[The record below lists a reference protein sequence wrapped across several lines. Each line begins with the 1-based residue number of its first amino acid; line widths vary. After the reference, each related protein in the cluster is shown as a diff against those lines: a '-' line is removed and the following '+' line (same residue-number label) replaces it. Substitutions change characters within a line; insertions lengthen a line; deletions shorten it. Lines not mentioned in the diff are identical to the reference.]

1 MKIPYPRRIGIAM
14 ISGAALGVLCI
25 IGVGSRIGVNGNESY
40 LIGMWYNRVVMG
52 LLIGLSPEII
62 IISDDEMKNAAI
74 RGLLLGF
81 FVTTAILL
89 STNFKDFPSY
99 FAGLAY
105 GIIID
110 IVATKYSTR
119 TYKIN

>member
-1 MKIPYPRRIGIAM
+1 MQIPYPRRVGISVA
-14 ISGAALGVLCI
+14 SGAALGVLCI
-25 IGVGSRIGVNGNESY
+25 IGVGSRIGFTGNESY

-62 IISDDEMKNAAI
+62 IISGDEMKNAVI

-89 STNFKDFPSY
+89 STSFKDYPSY
-99 FAGLAY
+99 LAGLAY

-110 IVATKYSTR
+110 VVATKYSN
-119 TYKIN
+119 IQQS

>member
-1 MKIPYPRRIGIAM
+1 MKIPYPRRIGLALA
-14 ISGAALGVLCI
+14 SGAALGVLCI
-25 IGVGSRIGVNGNESY
+25 IGVGSRLGYTGNESY
-40 LIGMWYNRVVMG
+40 LIGVWYNRVVMG

-62 IISDDEMKNAAI
+62 IISDDEMKNAVI

-89 STNFKDFPSY
+89 STSFKDYPSY
-99 FAGLAY
+99 LAGLAY

-110 IVATKYSTR
+110 VIATKYSR
-119 TYKIN
+119 IKPE

>member
-1 MKIPYPRRIGIAM
+1 MQIPYPRRVGISLA
-14 ISGAALGVLCI
+14 SGAALGVLCI
-25 IGVGSRIGVNGNESY
+25 IGVGSRIGFTGNESY

-52 LLIGLSPEII
+52 LLIGLSSEII

-89 STNFKDFPSY
+89 STSFKDYPSY
-99 FAGLAY
+99 LAGLAY

-110 IVATKYSTR
+110 VVATKYSR
-119 TYKIN
+119 IEPE

>member
-1 MKIPYPRRIGIAM
+1 M

-25 IGVGSRIGVNGNESY
+25 IGVGSRIGFAGNESY

-89 STNFKDFPSY
+89 STNFKDIPSY
-99 FAGLAY
+99 FAGLTY

-110 IVATKYSTR
+110 LVATKYGTR
-119 TYKIN
+119 T